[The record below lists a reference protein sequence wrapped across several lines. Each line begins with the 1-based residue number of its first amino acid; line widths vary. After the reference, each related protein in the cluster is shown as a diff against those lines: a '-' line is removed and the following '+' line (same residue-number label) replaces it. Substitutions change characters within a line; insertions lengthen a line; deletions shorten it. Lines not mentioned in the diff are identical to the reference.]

1 MTLQPC
7 ETVQLLR
14 EISYMAVR
22 ILTPSAWQSDVFAP
36 ELRTSAYKTSTMS
49 IESVPASVVE
59 SCLMQ
64 EGSWRCTSITHVP
77 DRSAEK
83 VGATLGK
90 DSIWGGCVG

>member
-36 ELRTSAYKTSTMS
+36 ELRTSAHKYDVNRVGARLGCR
-49 IESVPASVVE
+49 ELPDAGRFVA
-59 SCLMQ
+59 LHLHYAGQ
-64 EGSWRCTSITHVP
+64 